1 MPHKRN
7 PISAET
13 LSGLARVVRG
23 NLQAGLANVALWHE
37 RDISHSSVER
47 IILPD
52 TSTLTLYMVNRLARL
67 VSGWEVDT
75 ARMRENLD
83 LTHGAIFSQSVLLAL
98 VEAGLSRDDAYR
110 VVQQATRRSYESR
123 THLRE
128 VLATTPEV
136 LAKLSAS
143 SLDHV
148 FDLRRVLAHAS
159 RAVDALG
166 ELD

>member
-1 MPHKRN
+1 
-7 PISAET
+7 
-13 LSGLARVVRG
+13 
-23 NLQAGLANVALWHE
+23 
-37 RDISHSSVER
+37 
-47 IILPD
+47 
-52 TSTLTLYMVNRLARL
+52 
-67 VSGWEVDT
+67 
-75 ARMRENLD
+75 MRENLD

-98 VEAGLSRDDAYR
+98 VEAGFSRDDAYR